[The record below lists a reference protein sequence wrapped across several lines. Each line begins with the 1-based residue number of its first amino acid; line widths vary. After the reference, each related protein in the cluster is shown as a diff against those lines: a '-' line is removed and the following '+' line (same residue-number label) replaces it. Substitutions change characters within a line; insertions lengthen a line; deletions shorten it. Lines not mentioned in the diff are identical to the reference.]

1 MGSSKDGGAYSLA
14 ELFLILHGWGGN
26 KPAHWQE
33 HLAARLT
40 EAGKTVVY
48 PRMPIPATPNL
59 EAWQACLAQTLQ
71 QIREDHPGAEVTV
84 LAHSLGC
91 INWIIYTAANHFEF
105 PIASRV
111 LLVAP
116 PYVVPEIP
124 PIDVPDGVTR
134 FFPPP
139 TVPDCLLAACP
150 NTVLVASDNDDYA
163 TVDQSAGLAKLLNVP
178 MHVLAKAGHISPYY
192 GYGEWPWV
200 YAWCVG
206 DAELPPVPRDAE

>member
-1 MGSSKDGGAYSLA
+1 MSAS

-33 HLAARLT
+33 HLAAKLI

-48 PRMPIPATPNL
+48 PKMPVPTAPNL
-59 EAWQACLAQTLQ
+59 EDWQACLASTIDE
-71 QIREDHPGAEVTV
+71 IREKHAGAEVTV

-91 INWIIYTAANHFEF
+91 INWIIYTAAHPVDA

-124 PIDVPDGVTR
+124 PIDVPPGVTR

-139 TVPDCLLAACP
+139 TAPASLLSACE
-150 NTVLVASDNDDYA
+150 NTVIIASDNDDYA
-163 TVDQSAGLAKLLNVP
+163 TVDQTAGLALKLGVT
-178 MHVLAKAGHISPYY
+178 MHVLHKAGHISPYY

-200 YAWCVG
+200 YSWCVG
-206 DAELPPVPRDAE
+206 DADLPPQPKPEA